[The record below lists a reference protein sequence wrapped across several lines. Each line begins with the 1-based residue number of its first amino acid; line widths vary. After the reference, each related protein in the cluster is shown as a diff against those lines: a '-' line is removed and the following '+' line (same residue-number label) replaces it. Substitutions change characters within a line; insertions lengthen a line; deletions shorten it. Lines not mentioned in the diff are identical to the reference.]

1 MLFISH
7 SFNDIFDIVPGFGL
21 IKMGLK
27 ISKSKIGKKYP
38 VHIISVERILI
49 NERHKLNGKTS
60 HIHGSKDLILRQ

>member
-38 VHIISVERILI
+38 VHIISVED
-49 NERHKLNGKTS
+49 KVT
-60 HIHGSKDLILRQ
+60 GSKLKKRGLSIYNKTIKEF